1 MLIASYMLLSL
12 GGELGH
18 LMWAALQGKINAAN
32 LVIGFLVS
40 AALIYLF
47 HRMFFRPLYFRK
59 GVLGLTLA
67 LVFLKELIKSN
78 IAVLR
83 VVLNPWLRVRSGVI
97 AVPTELT
104 NDVALTVLAN
114 MITLTPG
121 TLTLDISPD
130 RRYLY
135 VHTLNL
141 DDVEEVKQEIRQ
153 AFEVYLRELSR

>member
-1 MLIASYMLLSL
+1 MVGLFLLNLILALTL
-12 GGELGH
+12 
-18 LMWAALQGKINAAN
+18 AALQGELSAAN

-40 AALIYLF
+40 AAVVYLF
-47 HRMFFRPLYFRK
+47 RRMFFGPLYFRK
-59 GVLGLTLA
+59 VALGVTLV
-67 LVFLKELIKSN
+67 LVFIKELVKSN

-83 VVLNPWLRVRSGVI
+83 VVLSPRLRVRSGVI

-104 NDVALTVLAN
+104 NEVALTMLAN

-141 DDVEEVKQEIRQ
+141 DDPEDVKEEIRT

>member
-1 MLIASYMLLSL
+1 MVGLFLLNL
-12 GGELGH
+12 VLA
-18 LMWAALQGKINAAN
+18 LTWAALQGELNTAN

-40 AALIYLF
+40 GVVIYLF
-47 HRMFFRPLYFRK
+47 RRMFFRPLYFRK
-59 GVLGLTLA
+59 VALGVTLV
-67 LVFLKELIKSN
+67 LVFFKELLKSN

-83 VVLNPWLRVRSGVI
+83 VVLSPRLRVRSGVI

-104 NDVALTVLAN
+104 NDMALTMLAN

-141 DDVEEVKQEIRQ
+141 DDPEGVKEEIRT
-153 AFEVYLRELSR
+153 AFEMYLRELSR

>member
-1 MLIASYMLLSL
+1 MIGIFLLNLLLALTWS
-12 GGELGH
+12 
-18 LMWAALQGKINAAN
+18 ALQGELNAAN
-32 LVIGFLVS
+32 FAIGFLIS
-40 AALIYLF
+40 AAIIYF
-47 HRMFFRPLYFRK
+47 FRQMFFSPRYFRK
-59 GVLGLTLA
+59 TALGVSLA
-67 LVFLKELIKSN
+67 LVFIKELIKAN

-83 VVLNPWLRVRSGVI
+83 VVISPRLRVRSGVI

-104 NDVALTVLAN
+104 DDVALTMLAN

-130 RRYLY
+130 RRHVF

-141 DDVEEVKQEIRQ
+141 DNPEDVKQEIRM

>member
-1 MLIASYMLLSL
+1 MAGLFLLNLMLA
-12 GGELGH
+12 
-18 LMWAALQGKINAAN
+18 LMWAALQGELDTVD
-32 LVIGFLVS
+32 LVSGFFIS

-47 HRMFFRPLYFRK
+47 RRMFFRPRYFRK
-59 GVLGLTLA
+59 VGLA
-67 LVFLKELIKSN
+67 LTMTLVFIKELLKSN

-83 VVLNPWLRVRSGVI
+83 IVFSPRARVRSGVI

-104 NDVALTVLAN
+104 NDVALTMLAN

-141 DDVEEVKQEIRQ
+141 DDPEDVKQEIHK